1 MARGPTAKL
10 QSRKE
15 DQIREIREHAESS
28 LLAFIRLVHPQRV
41 LGSVHEELISWWC
54 REDAKDHQLT
64 LLPRD
69 HGKSAMIAYRAA
81 WEITKDPTIRILYI
95 SSTANLA
102 SKQLKFIKD
111 ILSSSIYRRYWPE
124 MINEDE
130 GKREKWSESEI
141 SVDHPKRKQEA
152 VRDPTVFTAGLTTTI
167 TGLHCDIA
175 ILDDVVVKEN
185 AYTKDGR
192 EKTQQQYSL
201 LSSIEGSN
209 AREWAVGTR
218 YHPDDL
224 YADLVKMSIDRY
236 DFMGNVV
243 DSESL
248 YEVFERVVEN
258 AGDGTGEFLWPRQQ
272 RYDGKWFGFDQS
284 ILAKKRAQYLD
295 RVQFRAQYY
304 NDPNDQESA
313 SISSDD
319 FNYYDP
325 RLLKKENGSWWYK
338 GRSLNVFAAI
348 DFAFSTRQKA
358 DYTALVVVGV
368 DKDYNYYILEID
380 RFKTNKISDYFKEIL
395 NTHQK
400 WGYRKIR
407 AETTAAQKVIV
418 TDLKDNY
425 IRPYGL
431 ALSIDESNP
440 KGVKEE
446 RIEAALQPRYANG
459 QMWHYKGGNCQIL
472 EEELMLQNPAH
483 DDVKD
488 CLASVIEICV
498 APSGVFVNQTYRT
511 KELKESFARSRF
523 GGIS

>member
-1 MARGPTAKL
+1 M
-10 QSRKE
+10 SRNQNSLKTSKE
-15 DQIREIREHAESS
+15 DQIREIRETAEGS

-41 LGSVHEELISWWC
+41 LGAVHEELISWWC
-54 REDAKDHQLT
+54 RAEAKSHQLT

-69 HGKSAMIAYRAA
+69 HMKSALIAYRVA
-81 WEITKDPTIRILYI
+81 WEITKNPTIRVLYI

-111 ILSSSIYRRYWPE
+111 ILTSTIYRRYWPE
-124 MINEDE
+124 MTNEDE

-141 SVDHPKRKQEA
+141 SVDHPLRKIEA

-167 TGLHCDIA
+167 TGMHCDIA
-175 ILDDVVVKEN
+175 VLDDVVVKEN
-185 AYTKDGR
+185 AYTADGR
-192 EKTQQQYSL
+192 EKVAQQYSL
-201 LSSIEGSN
+201 LSSIEGSD

-224 YADLVKMSIDRY
+224 YSSLVTMAVDQY
-236 DFMGNVV
+236 DFMGNVI
-243 DSESL
+243 EAEPL

-272 RYDGKWFGFDQS
+272 RYDGRWFGFDAN

-304 NDPNDQESA
+304 NDPNDAENA
-313 SISSDD
+313 PITRDL

-325 RLLKKENGSWWYK
+325 NHLKKFEGKWFYK
-338 GRSLNVFAAI
+338 DKALNVFAGI

-358 DYTALVVVGV
+358 DFTALVVVGM
-368 DKDYNYYILEID
+368 DSDYNYYILEIN
-380 RFKTNKISDYFKEIL
+380 RFKTTKISDYFKEIL
-395 NTHQK
+395 STHQK
-400 WGYRKIR
+400 WGYRKLL
-407 AETTAAQKVIV
+407 AEVTSAQKVIV
-418 TDLKDNY
+418 QDLKDNY
-425 IRPYGL
+425 IRQFGL
-431 ALSIDESNP
+431 ALAIEESMP

-446 RIEAALQPRYANG
+446 RIEATLQPRYSNG
-459 QMWHYKGGNCQIL
+459 QIWHYKGGNCQIL

-488 CLASVIEICV
+488 CLASVIPICV
-498 APSGVFVNQTYRT
+498 APTGAFGNNKVKTRQLREALV
-511 KELKESFARSRF
+511 RSRF